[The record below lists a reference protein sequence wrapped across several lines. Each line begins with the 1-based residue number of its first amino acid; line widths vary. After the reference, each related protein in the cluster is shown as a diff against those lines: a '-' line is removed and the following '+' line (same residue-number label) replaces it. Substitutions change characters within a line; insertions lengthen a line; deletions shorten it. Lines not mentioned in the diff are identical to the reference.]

1 MNVKDTYYDV
11 VIAGQGAAAFA
22 AGLYAARYQIKS
34 LIIGET
40 FGGETATGGLIEN
53 YPGYPEIDGFDLMLK
68 FKEQVEKY
76 DVPIIDDKVDSVKK
90 QENLF
95 QVKTFGGEM
104 FSACNVILA
113 VGRNRIT
120 INLKNEEEWVGRGV
134 SYCSTCDAPMHK
146 NNVVAIVGGGNAAV
160 EGALLLSRYASTVYL
175 IYRKEEFT
183 RPEPISLQQLNQS
196 KNIKQVMSTNVTQL
210 NGVDGLDS
218 ISIDKEYNGVSEID
232 VDGIFIE
239 IGADPRVEIPNQLK
253 LELNEKNE
261 VIVDSEMRT
270 NVEGIFAAGDLCNS
284 SGDLKQTITAA
295 SQGAIAATST
305 YHYVMNSK
313 LDV

>member
-1 MNVKDTYYDV
+1 MNIKENYYDV

-22 AGLYAARYQIKS
+22 AGLYVARYQIKS

-95 QVKTFGGEM
+95 QVKTFGGEI
-104 FSACNVILA
+104 FSAGTVILA
-113 VGRNRIT
+113 VGRNRRT
-120 INLKNEEEWVGRGV
+120 LNLENEEEWVGRGV

-210 NGVDGLDS
+210 NGVDGLKS
-218 ISIDKEYNGVSEID
+218 ISIDKAYNGVSEID

-313 LDV
+313 LDG

>member
-1 MNVKDTYYDV
+1 MNVKDNYYDV

-90 QENLF
+90 HENLF

-104 FSACNVILA
+104 FSAGTVILA
-113 VGRNRIT
+113 VGRNRRT
-120 INLKNEEEWVGRGV
+120 LNLENEEEWVGRGV

-305 YHYVMNSK
+305 YHYIMNSK
-313 LDV
+313 LD

>member
-1 MNVKDTYYDV
+1 VNIKDNYYDV

-104 FSACNVILA
+104 FSAGTVILA
-113 VGRNRIT
+113 VGRNRRT
-120 INLKNEEEWVGRGV
+120 LNLKNEEEWVGRGV

-305 YHYVMNSK
+305 YHYIMNSK
-313 LDV
+313 LD

>member
-1 MNVKDTYYDV
+1 M
-11 VIAGQGAAAFA
+11 
-22 AGLYAARYQIKS
+22 
-34 LIIGET
+34 
-40 FGGETATGGLIEN
+40 IEN

-104 FSACNVILA
+104 FSAGTVILA
-113 VGRNRIT
+113 VGRNRRT
-120 INLKNEEEWVGRGV
+120 LNLKNEEEWVGRGV

-218 ISIDKEYNGVSEID
+218 ISIDKAYNGVSEID

-305 YHYVMNSK
+305 YHYIMNSK
-313 LDV
+313 LD

>member
-1 MNVKDTYYDV
+1 MNIKENYYDV

-95 QVKTFGGEM
+95 QVKTFGGEI
-104 FSACNVILA
+104 FSAGTVILA
-113 VGRNRIT
+113 VGRNRRT
-120 INLKNEEEWVGRGV
+120 LNLENEEEWVGRGV

-210 NGVDGLDS
+210 NGVDGLKS
-218 ISIDKEYNGVSEID
+218 ISIDKAYNGVSEID

-313 LDV
+313 LDG

>member
-1 MNVKDTYYDV
+1 MNVKDNYYDV

-104 FSACNVILA
+104 FSAGTVILA
-113 VGRNRIT
+113 VGRNRRT
-120 INLKNEEEWVGRGV
+120 LNLKNEEEWVGRGV

-146 NNVVAIVGGGNAAV
+146 NNVVAIVGGGNAAG

-305 YHYVMNSK
+305 YHYIMNSK
-313 LDV
+313 LD

>member
-104 FSACNVILA
+104 FSAGTVILA
-113 VGRNRIT
+113 VGRNRRT
-120 INLKNEEEWVGRGV
+120 LNLKNEEEWVGRGV

-305 YHYVMNSK
+305 YHYIMNSK
-313 LDV
+313 LD

>member
-1 MNVKDTYYDV
+1 MYFSPLIVTIVKSSS
-11 VIAGQGAAAFA
+11 AFA

-104 FSACNVILA
+104 FSAGTVILA
-113 VGRNRIT
+113 VGRNRRT
-120 INLKNEEEWVGRGV
+120 LNLKNEEEWVGRGV
-134 SYCSTCDAPMHK
+134 SYCSTCDAPMYK

-305 YHYVMNSK
+305 YHYIMNSK
-313 LDV
+313 LD

>member
-1 MNVKDTYYDV
+1 MNSKNNYYDV

-22 AGLYAARYQIKS
+22 AGLYSARYQMDT

-76 DVPIIDDKVDSVKK
+76 DVPIVDDKVDSVKK
-90 QENLF
+90 QDGLF
-95 QVKTFGGEM
+95 KVNTFGGET
-104 FSACNVILA
+104 FSAGSVILA
-113 VGRNRIT
+113 VGRDRRT
-120 INLKNEEEWVGRGV
+120 LNLQNEEEWVGRGV

-160 EGALLLSRYASTVYL
+160 EGAILLARYASEVYL
-175 IYRKEEFT
+175 IYRKGKFT
-183 RPEPISLQQLNQS
+183 RPEPIILEQLNQS
-196 KNIKQVMSTNVTQL
+196 QNIHQVMSTNVTQL
-210 NGVDGLDS
+210 HGTDGLDS
-218 ISIDKEYNGVSEID
+218 ISIDKAHNGVSKLD

-239 IGADPRVEIPNQLK
+239 IGADPRVEIPNQLN

-261 VIVDSEMRT
+261 VIVDSAMKT
-270 NVEGIFAAGDLCNS
+270 NMDGIFAAGDLCNS

-295 SQGAIAATST
+295 SQGAIAATSS
-305 YHYVMNSK
+305 YHYIMNLKSS
-313 LDV
+313 

>member
-76 DVPIIDDKVDSVKK
+76 DVPIIDDKVASVKK

-104 FSACNVILA
+104 FSAGTVILA
-113 VGRNRIT
+113 VGRNRRT
-120 INLKNEEEWVGRGV
+120 LNLKNEEEWVGRGV

-305 YHYVMNSK
+305 YHYIMNSK
-313 LDV
+313 LD

>member
-1 MNVKDTYYDV
+1 MNVKDNYYDV

-53 YPGYPEIDGFDLMLK
+53 YPGYPENDGFDLMLK

-104 FSACNVILA
+104 FSAGTVILA
-113 VGRNRIT
+113 VGRNRRT
-120 INLKNEEEWVGRGV
+120 LNLKNEEEWVGRGV

-305 YHYVMNSK
+305 YHYIMNSK
-313 LDV
+313 LD

>member
-1 MNVKDTYYDV
+1 MNIKDNYYDV

-104 FSACNVILA
+104 FSAGTVILA
-113 VGRNRIT
+113 VGRNRRT
-120 INLKNEEEWVGRGV
+120 LNLKNEEEWVGRGV

-305 YHYVMNSK
+305 YHYIMNSK
-313 LDV
+313 LD

>member
-1 MNVKDTYYDV
+1 MNIKDNYYDV

-104 FSACNVILA
+104 FSAGTVILA
-113 VGRNRIT
+113 VGRNRRT
-120 INLKNEEEWVGRGV
+120 LNLKNEEEWVGRGV

-284 SGDLKQTITAA
+284 SDDLKQTITAA

-305 YHYVMNSK
+305 YHYIMNSK
-313 LDV
+313 LD

>member
-1 MNVKDTYYDV
+1 MNIKENYYDV

-95 QVKTFGGEM
+95 QVKTFGGEI
-104 FSACNVILA
+104 FSAGTVILA
-113 VGRNRIT
+113 VGRNRRT
-120 INLKNEEEWVGRGV
+120 LNLENEEEWVGRGV

-210 NGVDGLDS
+210 NGVDGLKS
-218 ISIDKEYNGVSEID
+218 ISIDKAYNGVSEID

-305 YHYVMNSK
+305 YHYIMNSK
-313 LDV
+313 LDG

>member
-1 MNVKDTYYDV
+1 MNVKDNYYDV

-76 DVPIIDDKVDSVKK
+76 DVPIIDDKVASVKK

-104 FSACNVILA
+104 FSAGTDILA
-113 VGRNRIT
+113 VGRNRRT
-120 INLKNEEEWVGRGV
+120 LNLKNEEEWVGRGV

-239 IGADPRVEIPNQLK
+239 IGADPRVEIPNLLK

-295 SQGAIAATST
+295 SQGLSLI
-305 YHYVMNSK
+305 HI
-313 LDV
+313 

>member
-1 MNVKDTYYDV
+1 MNVKDNYYDV

-104 FSACNVILA
+104 FSAGTVILA
-113 VGRNRIT
+113 VGRNRRT
-120 INLKNEEEWVGRGV
+120 LNLKNEEEWGGRGV

-305 YHYVMNSK
+305 YHYIMNSK
-313 LDV
+313 LD

>member
-1 MNVKDTYYDV
+1 VNVKDNYYDV

-104 FSACNVILA
+104 FSAGTVILA
-113 VGRNRIT
+113 VGRNRRT
-120 INLKNEEEWVGRGV
+120 LNLKNEEEWVGRGV

-305 YHYVMNSK
+305 YHYIMNSK
-313 LDV
+313 LD

>member
-104 FSACNVILA
+104 FSAGTVILA
-113 VGRNRIT
+113 VGRNRRT
-120 INLKNEEEWVGRGV
+120 LNLKNEEEWVGRGV

-218 ISIDKEYNGVSEID
+218 ISIDKAYNGVSEID

-239 IGADPRVEIPNQLK
+239 IGADPRVEIPNQLQ

-305 YHYVMNSK
+305 YHYIMNSK
-313 LDV
+313 LD

>member
-95 QVKTFGGEM
+95 QVKTFGGEI
-104 FSACNVILA
+104 FSAGTVILA
-113 VGRNRIT
+113 VGRNRRT
-120 INLKNEEEWVGRGV
+120 LNLKNEEEWVGRGV

-239 IGADPRVEIPNQLK
+239 IGADPRVEIPKQLK

-305 YHYVMNSK
+305 YHYIMNSK
-313 LDV
+313 LD

>member
-1 MNVKDTYYDV
+1 MNVKDNYYDV

-34 LIIGET
+34 LIICET

-104 FSACNVILA
+104 FSAGTVILA
-113 VGRNRIT
+113 VGRNRRT
-120 INLKNEEEWVGRGV
+120 LNLKNEEEWVGRGV

-305 YHYVMNSK
+305 YHYIMNSK
-313 LDV
+313 LD

>member
-1 MNVKDTYYDV
+1 MNVKDNYYDV

-104 FSACNVILA
+104 FSAATVILA
-113 VGRNRIT
+113 VGRNRRT
-120 INLKNEEEWVGRGV
+120 LNLKNEEEWVGRGV

-305 YHYVMNSK
+305 YHYIMNSK
-313 LDV
+313 LD

>member
-1 MNVKDTYYDV
+1 MNIKETYYDV

-22 AGLYAARYQIKS
+22 AGLYVARYQIKS

-104 FSACNVILA
+104 FSAGTVILA
-113 VGRNRIT
+113 VGRNRRT
-120 INLKNEEEWVGRGV
+120 LNLENEEEWVGKGV

-183 RPEPISLQQLNQS
+183 RPEPISLQQLNQREVVYLEVFLILL
-196 KNIKQVMSTNVTQL
+196 KYFLQLCQV
-210 NGVDGLDS
+210 
-218 ISIDKEYNGVSEID
+218 
-232 VDGIFIE
+232 
-239 IGADPRVEIPNQLK
+239 
-253 LELNEKNE
+253 
-261 VIVDSEMRT
+261 
-270 NVEGIFAAGDLCNS
+270 
-284 SGDLKQTITAA
+284 
-295 SQGAIAATST
+295 
-305 YHYVMNSK
+305 
-313 LDV
+313 

>member
-1 MNVKDTYYDV
+1 M
-11 VIAGQGAAAFA
+11 
-22 AGLYAARYQIKS
+22 
-34 LIIGET
+34 IIGET

-104 FSACNVILA
+104 FSAGTVILA
-113 VGRNRIT
+113 VGRNRRT
-120 INLKNEEEWVGRGV
+120 LNLKNEEEWVGRGV

-175 IYRKEEFT
+175 IYRKVEFT

-305 YHYVMNSK
+305 YHYIMNSK
-313 LDV
+313 LD

>member
-1 MNVKDTYYDV
+1 MNIKENYYDV

-95 QVKTFGGEM
+95 QVKTFGGEI
-104 FSACNVILA
+104 FSAGTVILA
-113 VGRNRIT
+113 VGRNRRT
-120 INLKNEEEWVGRGV
+120 LNLENEEEWVGRGV

-146 NNVVAIVGGGNAAV
+146 NNIVAIVGGGNAAV

-183 RPEPISLQQLNQS
+183 RPEPISLQQLNLS

-210 NGVDGLDS
+210 NGVDGLNS
-218 ISIDKEYNGVSEID
+218 ISIDQAYNGVSEID

-270 NVEGIFAAGDLCNS
+270 NVEGVFAAGDLCNS
-284 SGDLKQTITAA
+284 SGDSKQTITAA

-305 YHYVMNSK
+305 YHYIMNSK
-313 LDV
+313 LD

>member
-1 MNVKDTYYDV
+1 VNGEDTYYDV
-11 VIAGQGAAAFA
+11 IIAGQGAAAFA

-90 QENLF
+90 QKNLF
-95 QVKTFGGEM
+95 QVKTFGGEI
-104 FSACNVILA
+104 FFAGTVILA
-113 VGRNRIT
+113 VGRNRRT
-120 INLKNEEEWVGRGV
+120 LNLENEERWIGRGV

-175 IYRKEEFT
+175 IYRKEKFI
-183 RPEPISLQQLNQS
+183 RPEPINLKQLNQT

-210 NGVDGLDS
+210 KGIDGLDA
-218 ISIDKEYNGVSEID
+218 ISLDKSYNGVSEID

-239 IGADPRVEIPNQLK
+239 IGADPRIEIPNQLN

-261 VIVDSEMRT
+261 VIVDSEMKT
-270 NVEGIFAAGDLCNS
+270 NMEGIFAAGDLCNS
-284 SGDLKQTITAA
+284 SGGLKQTITAA
-295 SQGAIAATST
+295 SQGAIAATSS
-305 YHYVMNSK
+305 YHYTLGSK
-313 LDV
+313 LN

>member
-1 MNVKDTYYDV
+1 MNIKENYYDV

-95 QVKTFGGEM
+95 QVKTFGGEI
-104 FSACNVILA
+104 FSAGTVILA
-113 VGRNRIT
+113 VGRNRRT
-120 INLKNEEEWVGRGV
+120 LNLENEEEWVGRGV

-146 NNVVAIVGGGNAAV
+146 NNIVAIVGGGNAAV

-196 KNIKQVMSTNVTQL
+196 KNIKQVMSTNVTKL
-210 NGVDGLDS
+210 NGVDGLKS
-218 ISIDKEYNGVSEID
+218 ISIDKAYNGVSEIN

-313 LDV
+313 LDG

>member
-1 MNVKDTYYDV
+1 MNVKDNYYDV

-68 FKEQVEKY
+68 FKEQVGKY

-104 FSACNVILA
+104 FSAGTVILA
-113 VGRNRIT
+113 VGRNRRT
-120 INLKNEEEWVGRGV
+120 LNLKNEEEWVGRGV

-305 YHYVMNSK
+305 YHYIMNSK
-313 LDV
+313 LD

>member
-1 MNVKDTYYDV
+1 MNIKENYYDV

-95 QVKTFGGEM
+95 QVKTFGGEI
-104 FSACNVILA
+104 FSAGTVILA
-113 VGRNRIT
+113 VGRNRRT
-120 INLKNEEEWVGRGV
+120 LNLENEEEWVGRGV

-146 NNVVAIVGGGNAAV
+146 NNIVAIVGGGNAAV

-183 RPEPISLQQLNQS
+183 RPEPISLQQLNLS

-210 NGVDGLDS
+210 NGVDGLNS
-218 ISIDKEYNGVSEID
+218 ISIDQAYNGVSEID

-270 NVEGIFAAGDLCNS
+270 NVEGVFAAGDLCNS

-305 YHYVMNSK
+305 YHYIMNSK
-313 LDV
+313 LD

>member
-1 MNVKDTYYDV
+1 MNVKDNYYDV

-104 FSACNVILA
+104 FSAGTVILA
-113 VGRNRIT
+113 VGRNRRT
-120 INLKNEEEWVGRGV
+120 LNLKNEEEWVGRGV

-218 ISIDKEYNGVSEID
+218 MSIDKEYNGVSEID

-305 YHYVMNSK
+305 YHYIMNSK
-313 LDV
+313 LD

>member
-1 MNVKDTYYDV
+1 MNGEDTYYDV
-11 VIAGQGAAAFA
+11 IIAGQGAAAFA

-90 QENLF
+90 QKNLF
-95 QVKTFGGEM
+95 QVKTFGGEI
-104 FSACNVILA
+104 FFAGTVILA
-113 VGRNRIT
+113 VGRNRRT
-120 INLKNEEEWVGRGV
+120 LNLENEERWIGRGV

-175 IYRKEEFT
+175 IYRKEKFI
-183 RPEPISLQQLNQS
+183 RPEPINLKQLNQT

-210 NGVDGLDS
+210 KGIDGLDA
-218 ISIDKEYNGVSEID
+218 ISLDKSYNGVSEID

-239 IGADPRVEIPNQLK
+239 IGADPRIEIPNQLN

-261 VIVDSEMRT
+261 VIVDSEMKT
-270 NVEGIFAAGDLCNS
+270 NMEGIFAAGDLCNS
-284 SGDLKQTITAA
+284 SGGLKQTITAA
-295 SQGAIAATST
+295 SQGAIAATSS
-305 YHYVMNSK
+305 YHYTLGSK
-313 LDV
+313 LN

>member
-1 MNVKDTYYDV
+1 MNIKETYYDV

-22 AGLYAARYQIKS
+22 AGLYVARYQIKS

-95 QVKTFGGEM
+95 QVKTFGGEI
-104 FSACNVILA
+104 FSAGTVILA
-113 VGRNRIT
+113 VGRNRRT
-120 INLKNEEEWVGRGV
+120 LNLENEEEWVGKGV

-218 ISIDKEYNGVSEID
+218 ISIDKAYNGVSEID

-239 IGADPRVEIPNQLK
+239 IGADPRVEIPNQLQ

-305 YHYVMNSK
+305 YHYIMNSK
-313 LDV
+313 LD

>member
-1 MNVKDTYYDV
+1 MNVKDNYYDV

-68 FKEQVEKY
+68 FKDQVEKY

-104 FSACNVILA
+104 FSAGTVILA
-113 VGRNRIT
+113 VGRNRRT
-120 INLKNEEEWVGRGV
+120 LNLKNEEEWVGRGV

-305 YHYVMNSK
+305 YHYIMNSK
-313 LDV
+313 LD

>member
-1 MNVKDTYYDV
+1 MNVKDNYYDV

-104 FSACNVILA
+104 FSAGTVILA
-113 VGRNRIT
+113 VGRNRRT
-120 INLKNEEEWVGRGV
+120 LNLKNEEEWVGRGV

-305 YHYVMNSK
+305 YHYIMNSK
-313 LDV
+313 LD

>member
-1 MNVKDTYYDV
+1 MNVKDNYYDV

-104 FSACNVILA
+104 FSAGTVILA
-113 VGRNRIT
+113 VGRNRRT
-120 INLKNEEEWVGRGV
+120 LNLKNEEEWVGRGV

-218 ISIDKEYNGVSEID
+218 ISIDKEYKGVSEID

-305 YHYVMNSK
+305 YHYIMNSK
-313 LDV
+313 LD

>member
-1 MNVKDTYYDV
+1 MMSKWH
-11 VIAGQGAAAFA
+11 A
-22 AGLYAARYQIKS
+22 K
-34 LIIGET
+34 
-40 FGGETATGGLIEN
+40 
-53 YPGYPEIDGFDLMLK
+53 LMMK

-76 DVPIIDDKVDSVKK
+76 DVPIIADKVASVKK

-104 FSACNVILA
+104 FSAGTVILA
-113 VGRNRIT
+113 VGRNRRT
-120 INLKNEEEWVGRGV
+120 LNLKNEEEWVGRGV

-305 YHYVMNSK
+305 YHYIMNSK
-313 LDV
+313 LD

>member
-1 MNVKDTYYDV
+1 MNIKENYYDV

-95 QVKTFGGEM
+95 QVKTFGGEI
-104 FSACNVILA
+104 FSAGTVILA
-113 VGRNRIT
+113 VGRNRRT
-120 INLKNEEEWVGRGV
+120 LNLENEEEWVGRGV

-210 NGVDGLDS
+210 NGADGLKS
-218 ISIDKEYNGVSEID
+218 ISIDKAYNGVSEID